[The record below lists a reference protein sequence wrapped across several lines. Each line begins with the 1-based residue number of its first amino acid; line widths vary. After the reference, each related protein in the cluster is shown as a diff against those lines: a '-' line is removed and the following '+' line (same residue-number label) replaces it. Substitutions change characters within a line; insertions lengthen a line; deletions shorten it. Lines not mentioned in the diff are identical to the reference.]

1 MSKRQFPVMVNSSFE
16 SWLNRAARG
25 RAKSF
30 QSEVYPT
37 LFKFGLLDDE
47 HIQKYLRCESFEDI
61 YKDALQENAQSV
73 YALEQKFLV
82 EELKAKKEEREDVWR
97 FLRDDKSEAKS
108 PKENGFIFRRI
119 PGSDCTHNNLV
130 LMGITVKNLEFIIDE
145 KIYNE
150 ISTVKPTDEQRE
162 CYEMMSEIF
171 DTFNKWN
178 AKRKKN
184 FESFIARENGLY
196 VPNIHT
202 ILGLQWL
209 RKKEKS

>member
-1 MSKRQFPVMVNSSFE
+1 MSKRQFPVMVNVAFE
-16 SWLNRAARG
+16 NWLNRAARG

-37 LFKFGLLDDE
+37 LFKFGLLNDE
-47 HIQKYLRCESFEDI
+47 HVQKYLKCETFEDI

-82 EELKAKKEEREDVWR
+82 ENLKDEKEHEDVWG
-97 FLRDDKSEAKS
+97 FLRDAKSEVKN

-130 LMGITVKNLEFIIDE
+130 LMGITVKNLEFLIDE
-145 KIYNE
+145 KVYTE
-150 ISTVKPTDEQRE
+150 ISTINPTDKQRE

-178 AKRKKN
+178 AKRKKR
-184 FESFIARENGLY
+184 FECFIAIENGLY

>member
-1 MSKRQFPVMVNSSFE
+1 MSKRQFPVMVNVAFE
-16 SWLNRAARG
+16 NWLNRAAAG

-30 QSEVYPT
+30 KSEVYPT
-37 LFKFGLLDDE
+37 LFKFGLLNDE
-47 HIQKYLRCESFEDI
+47 HVQKYLKSETFEDI
-61 YKDALQENAQSV
+61 YKDALQENAQSI

-82 EELKAKKEEREDVWR
+82 ENLKGEKEREDVWG
-97 FLRDDKSEAKS
+97 FLRDAKSEVKN

-119 PGSDCTHNNLV
+119 PGSDTTYNDFV

-162 CYEMMSEIF
+162 CFDMISEMC

-178 AKRKKN
+178 TKKKKN
-184 FESFIARENGLY
+184 LERFFSKENGVY
-196 VPNIHT
+196 VPNIRV
-202 ILGLQWL
+202 ILNIETL

>member
-1 MSKRQFPVMVNSSFE
+1 MSKRQFPVMVNVAFE
-16 SWLNRAARG
+16 NWLNRAAAG

-30 QSEVYPT
+30 QSEVYPI

-47 HIQKYLRCESFEDI
+47 HVQKYLKCDTMEDI

-82 EELKAKKEEREDVWR
+82 ENLKDEKEREDVWR
-97 FLRDDKSEAKS
+97 FLRDDKSEVKN

-119 PGSDCTHNNLV
+119 PGSDDTHNNLV
-130 LMGITVKNLEFIIDE
+130 LMGITVKNLEFLIDE
-145 KIYNE
+145 KVYTE
-150 ISTVKPTDEQRE
+150 ISTINPTDGQRE
-162 CYEMMSEIF
+162 CFEMMSEIF

-184 FESFIARENGLY
+184 FESFIARENGVY

>member
-1 MSKRQFPVMVNSSFE
+1 MSKRQFPVMVNYPFE
-16 SWLNRAARG
+16 EALNRVARG

-30 QSEVYPT
+30 KSEVYPI
-37 LFKFGLLDDE
+37 LFKFGLLNDE
-47 HIQKYLRCESFEDI
+47 HVQKYLNCDTMEDI

-82 EELKAKKEEREDVWR
+82 ENLKNEKEREDVWG
-97 FLRDDKSEAKS
+97 FLRDAKSEVKS

-119 PGSDCTHNNLV
+119 PGSDYTYKDYV
-130 LMGITVKNLEFIIDE
+130 LKGISIKNLEFIIDE
-145 KIYNE
+145 KAYTDIA
-150 ISTVKPTDEQRE
+150 TVNPTDGQRE

-184 FESFIARENGLY
+184 FESFIAKENGLY
-196 VPNIHT
+196 VPNVRT

>member
-1 MSKRQFPVMVNSSFE
+1 MSKRQFPVMVNVAFE
-16 SWLNRAARG
+16 NWLGRAARG

-37 LFKFGLLDDE
+37 LLKFGLLNDE
-47 HIQKYLRCESFEDI
+47 HVQKYLKSETFEDI

-82 EELKAKKEEREDVWR
+82 ENLKSEKDREDVWR
-97 FLRDDKSEAKS
+97 FLRDAKSEVKS

-130 LMGITVKNLEFIIDE
+130 LKGITVKNLEFLIDE
-145 KIYNE
+145 KVYTE
-150 ISTVKPTDEQRE
+150 ISTLNPTDGQRE
-162 CYEMMSEIF
+162 CFEMMSEIF

-184 FESFIARENGLY
+184 FESFIAMENGLY

-202 ILGLQWL
+202 ILGLDWL

>member
-1 MSKRQFPVMVNSSFE
+1 MSKRQFPVMVNFPFE
-16 SWLNRAARG
+16 EALNRAARG

-30 QSEVYPT
+30 KSEVYPL
-37 LFKFGLLDDE
+37 LFKFGLLNDE
-47 HIQKYLRCESFEDI
+47 HVQKYLNCDTMEDI

-73 YALEQKFLV
+73 YALEQKFLI
-82 EELKAKKEEREDVWR
+82 ENTKNEKEREDVWG
-97 FLRDDKSEAKS
+97 FLRDAKSEVKS

-119 PGSDCTHNNLV
+119 PGSDFVYKDYV
-130 LMGITVKNLEFIIDE
+130 LKGISIKNLEFIIDE
-145 KIYNE
+145 KVYTDIATCN
-150 ISTVKPTDEQRE
+150 PTDGQRE
-162 CYEMMSEIF
+162 CFEMMSEIF

-184 FESFIARENGLY
+184 FESFIAKENGLY
-196 VPNIHT
+196 IPNINT

>member
-1 MSKRQFPVMVNSSFE
+1 MSKRQFPVMVNVAFE
-16 SWLNRAARG
+16 NWLNRAAAG

-37 LFKFGLLDDE
+37 LFKFGLLNDE
-47 HIQKYLRCESFEDI
+47 HVQKYLKSETFEDI

-73 YALEQKFLV
+73 YALEQKFLI
-82 EELKAKKEEREDVWR
+82 ENTKNEKEREDVWR
-97 FLRDDKSEAKS
+97 FLRDDKSEVKS
-108 PKENGFIFRRI
+108 PKEEGFIFRRI
-119 PGSDCTHNNLV
+119 PGSDSTHNNLV
-130 LMGITVKNLEFIIDE
+130 LMGITVKNLEFLIDE
-145 KIYNE
+145 KKYTE
-150 ISTVKPTDEQRE
+150 ISTINPTDAQRE

-184 FESFIARENGLY
+184 FESFIARENGVY

>member
-1 MSKRQFPVMVNSSFE
+1 MSKRQFPVMVNVAFE
-16 SWLNRAARG
+16 NWLNRAARG

-30 QSEVYPT
+30 KSEVYPT
-37 LFKFGLLDDE
+37 LFKFGLLNDE
-47 HIQKYLRCESFEDI
+47 HVQKYLNCDTMEDI
-61 YKDALQENAQSV
+61 YKDALQENAQSI

-82 EELKAKKEEREDVWR
+82 ENLKSEKDREDVWR
-97 FLRDDKSEAKS
+97 FLRDAKSEVKS

-119 PGSDCTHNNLV
+119 PGNDTTYNDFV
-130 LMGITVKNLEFIIDE
+130 LKGISIKNLEFIIDE
-145 KIYNE
+145 KVYTDIA
-150 ISTVKPTDEQRE
+150 TVNPTDGQRE
-162 CYEMMSEIF
+162 CFEMMSEIF

-178 AKRKKN
+178 VKRKKN

>member
-16 SWLNRAARG
+16 EALNRAARG

-30 QSEVYPT
+30 QSEVYPI
-37 LFKFGLLDDE
+37 LFKFGLLNDE
-47 HIQKYLRCESFEDI
+47 HVQKYLRCDTMESI
-61 YKDALQENAQSV
+61 YTDALQENAQSV

-82 EELKAKKEEREDVWR
+82 ENLKDEKEREDVWR
-97 FLRDDKSEAKS
+97 FLRDAKSEVKS

-119 PGSDCTHNNLV
+119 PGSDDTHNNLV
-130 LMGITVKNLEFIIDE
+130 LMGITVKNLEFLIDE
-145 KIYNE
+145 KVYTE
-150 ISTVKPTDEQRE
+150 ISTINPTDGQRE
-162 CYEMMSEIF
+162 CFEMMSEIF

-202 ILGLQWL
+202 ILGLDWL

>member
-1 MSKRQFPVMVNSSFE
+1 MSKRQFPVMVNVAFE
-16 SWLNRAARG
+16 NWLNRAARG

-37 LFKFGLLDDE
+37 LFKFGLLNDE
-47 HIQKYLRCESFEDI
+47 HVQKYLKCDTFEDI

-82 EELKAKKEEREDVWR
+82 EELKGKKEREDVWGI
-97 FLRDDKSEAKS
+97 LRDAKSEVRS

-119 PGSDCTHNNLV
+119 PGSDSTHNNLV

-162 CYEMMSEIF
+162 CYEMMSEIC

-178 AKRKKN
+178 AKRKKHIEC
-184 FESFIARENGLY
+184 FFDMENGVY
-196 VPNIHT
+196 VPNIHK
-202 ILGLQWL
+202 ILGLEWL

>member
-1 MSKRQFPVMVNSSFE
+1 MSKRQFPVMVNVAFE
-16 SWLNRAARG
+16 NWLNRAAVG

-30 QSEVYPT
+30 KSEVYPT
-37 LFKFGLLDDE
+37 LFKFGLLNDE
-47 HIQKYLRCESFEDI
+47 HVQKYLKSETFEDI
-61 YKDALQENAQSV
+61 YKDALQENAQSI

-82 EELKAKKEEREDVWR
+82 ENLKSEKDREDVWR
-97 FLRDDKSEAKS
+97 FLRDAKSEVKS

-119 PGSDCTHNNLV
+119 PGNDTTYNDFV
-130 LMGITVKNLEFIIDE
+130 LKGISIKNLEFIIDE

-162 CYEMMSEIF
+162 CFDMISEMC

-178 AKRKKN
+178 AKKKKN
-184 FESFIARENGLY
+184 LERFFSKENGVY
-196 VPNIHT
+196 VPNIRV
-202 ILGLQWL
+202 ILNIETL

>member
-1 MSKRQFPVMVNSSFE
+1 MSKRQFPVMVNVAFE
-16 SWLNRAARG
+16 NWLNRAARG

-30 QSEVYPT
+30 KSEVYPT
-37 LFKFGLLDDE
+37 LFKFGLLNDE
-47 HIQKYLRCESFEDI
+47 HVQKYLKSETFEDI

-73 YALEQKFLV
+73 YALEQKFLI
-82 EELKAKKEEREDVWR
+82 ENSKNEKEREDVWR
-97 FLRDDKSEAKS
+97 FLRDAKSEVKS

-119 PGSDCTHNNLV
+119 PGSDDTHNNLV
-130 LMGITVKNLEFIIDE
+130 LMGITVKNLEFLIDE
-145 KIYNE
+145 KVYTE
-150 ISTVKPTDEQRE
+150 ISTLKPTDGQRE

-184 FESFIARENGLY
+184 FESFIAMENGVY

>member
-1 MSKRQFPVMVNSSFE
+1 MSKRQFPVMVNVAFE
-16 SWLNRAARG
+16 NWLNRAAAG

-30 QSEVYPT
+30 QSEVYPI

-47 HIQKYLRCESFEDI
+47 HVQKYLRCDTMESI
-61 YKDALQENAQSV
+61 YTDALQENAQSV

-82 EELKAKKEEREDVWR
+82 ENLKDEKVREDVWR
-97 FLRDDKSEAKS
+97 FLRDDKSEVKS
-108 PKENGFIFRRI
+108 PKEEGFIFRRI
-119 PGSDCTHNNLV
+119 PGSDSTHNNLV
-130 LMGITVKNLEFIIDE
+130 LMGITVKNLEFLIDE
-145 KIYNE
+145 KKYTE
-150 ISTVKPTDEQRE
+150 ISTINPTDAQRE

-184 FESFIARENGLY
+184 FESFIARENGVY

>member
-1 MSKRQFPVMVNSSFE
+1 MSKRQFPVMVNVAFE
-16 SWLNRAARG
+16 NWLNRAARG

-37 LFKFGLLDDE
+37 LFKFGLLNDE
-47 HIQKYLRCESFEDI
+47 HVQKYLKSETFEDI

-82 EELKAKKEEREDVWR
+82 ENLKDEKKREDVWG
-97 FLRDDKSEAKS
+97 FLRDAKSEVKS

-119 PGSDCTHNNLV
+119 PGSDYAYKDCV
-130 LMGITVKNLEFIIDE
+130 LKGISIKNLEFIIDE
-145 KIYNE
+145 KVYTDIATIN
-150 ISTVKPTDEQRE
+150 PTDEQRE
-162 CYEMMSEIF
+162 CFEMMSEIF

-184 FESFIARENGLY
+184 FESFIAKENGLY
-196 VPNIHT
+196 IPNIHT
-202 ILGLQWL
+202 ILNLQWL

>member
-1 MSKRQFPVMVNSSFE
+1 MSKRQFPVMVNYPFE
-16 SWLNRAARG
+16 EDLNRVARW

-30 QSEVYPT
+30 KSEVYPI
-37 LFKFGLLDDE
+37 LFKFGLLNDE
-47 HIQKYLRCESFEDI
+47 HVQKYLRCDTMESI
-61 YKDALQENAQSV
+61 YTDALQENAQSV

-82 EELKAKKEEREDVWR
+82 ENLKGEKEREDVWG
-97 FLRDDKSEAKS
+97 FLRDAKSEVKS

-119 PGSDCTHNNLV
+119 PGSDYTYKDYV
-130 LMGITVKNLEFIIDE
+130 LKGISIKNLEFIIDE
-145 KIYNE
+145 KVYTDIATIN
-150 ISTVKPTDEQRE
+150 PTDGQRE
-162 CYEMMSEIF
+162 CFEMMSEIF

-178 AKRKKN
+178 AKRKKR
-184 FESFIARENGLY
+184 FESFIAIENGLY

>member
-1 MSKRQFPVMVNSSFE
+1 MSKRQFPVMVNFSFE
-16 SWLNRAARG
+16 DWLNRAAAG

-30 QSEVYPT
+30 KSEVYPI
-37 LFKFGLLDDE
+37 LFKFGLLNDE
-47 HIQKYLRCESFEDI
+47 HVQKYLNCDTMEDI

-82 EELKAKKEEREDVWR
+82 ENLKDEKVREDVWR
-97 FLRDDKSEAKS
+97 FLRDDKSEVKS
-108 PKENGFIFRRI
+108 PKEEGFIFRRI
-119 PGSDCTHNNLV
+119 PGSDSTHNNLV
-130 LMGITVKNLEFIIDE
+130 LMGITVKNLEFLIDE
-145 KIYNE
+145 KKYTE
-150 ISTVKPTDEQRE
+150 ISTINPTDAQRE

-184 FESFIARENGLY
+184 FESFIARENGVY

>member
-1 MSKRQFPVMVNSSFE
+1 MSKRQFPVMVNVAFE
-16 SWLNRAARG
+16 NWLNRAARG

-30 QSEVYPT
+30 QSEVYPI
-37 LFKFGLLDDE
+37 LYKFGLLDDE
-47 HIQKYLRCESFEDI
+47 HVQKNLNCDTMEDI

-82 EELKAKKEEREDVWR
+82 ENLKDEKEREDVWR
-97 FLRDDKSEAKS
+97 FLRDAKSEVKS

-119 PGSDCTHNNLV
+119 PGSDDTHNNLV
-130 LMGITVKNLEFIIDE
+130 LMGITVKNLEFLIDE
-145 KIYNE
+145 KVYTE
-150 ISTVKPTDEQRE
+150 ISTINPTDGQRE
-162 CYEMMSEIF
+162 CFEMMSEIF

-202 ILGLQWL
+202 ILGLDWL

>member
-1 MSKRQFPVMVNSSFE
+1 MSKRQFPVMVNVAFE
-16 SWLNRAARG
+16 NWLNRAARG

-37 LFKFGLLDDE
+37 LLKFGLLNDE
-47 HIQKYLRCESFEDI
+47 HVQKYLKSETFEDI
-61 YKDALQENAQSV
+61 YKDALQENAQSI

-82 EELKAKKEEREDVWR
+82 ENLKSEKDREDVWR
-97 FLRDDKSEAKS
+97 FLRDAKSEVKS

-119 PGSDCTHNNLV
+119 PGNDTTYNDFV

-162 CYEMMSEIF
+162 CFDMISEMC

-178 AKRKKN
+178 AKKKKN
-184 FESFIARENGLY
+184 LERFFSKENGVY
-196 VPNIHT
+196 VPNIRV
-202 ILGLQWL
+202 ILNINSSV
-209 RKKEKS
+209 KI